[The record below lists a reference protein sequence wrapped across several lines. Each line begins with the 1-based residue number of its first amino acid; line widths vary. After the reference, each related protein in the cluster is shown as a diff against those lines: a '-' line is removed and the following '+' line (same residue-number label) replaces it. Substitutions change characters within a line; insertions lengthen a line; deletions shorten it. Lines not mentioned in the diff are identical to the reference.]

1 LLHVLSWTALSVFDE
16 ANVTKVFPKIVE
28 MNPKI
33 DNVWYLN
40 VCFLLKVILK
50 HANSRTKRRNDEDN
64 AGMNRHK
71 AYRSSHKFV
80 KFTAESLYKC
90 VI

>member
-1 LLHVLSWTALSVFDE
+1 
-16 ANVTKVFPKIVE
+16 

-50 HANSRTKRRNDEDN
+50 HANAGTKRRNDEDN
-64 AGMNRHK
+64 TVMNMHK
-71 AYRSSHKFV
+71 ARKLADKFV
-80 KFTAESLYKC
+80 KFAAEHLYKC

>member
-1 LLHVLSWTALSVFDE
+1 LLHVLRWTALSVFDE
-16 ANVTKVFPKIVE
+16 ANVTKVFPKNME

-50 HANSRTKRRNDEDN
+50 HANAAAKRRNDEDN
-64 AGMNRHK
+64 TVMNTHK
-71 AYRSSHKFV
+71 ARKLADKFV
-80 KFTAESLYKC
+80 KFTAERLYKC